1 MEFKFNSILKLFKFQ
16 SISDKSPTVCA
27 DKNETLVFVHFSAHG
42 ALISIISSS
51 HQAEGALRFPKH
63 PQLAKLF

>member
-42 ALISIISSS
+42 AL
-51 HQAEGALRFPKH
+51 L
-63 PQLAKLF
+63 